1 MRVLTQPLKELAEF
15 DTMLGSLQK
24 AAREGKGVCLSLSG
38 CTDSQKLHMMHGLG
52 EGFRNKLL
60 VTYSDKR
67 VREIAE
73 EFSFYERNVMTFPA
87 RDLIF
92 YQADI
97 HGNELVTQRM
107 KVLRRLLDGSPVTVV
122 TTFDALMTPQ
132 IPLET
137 YLDYTVT
144 ISRGGEIREDEVAA
158 KLVAMGYEK
167 NYQVE
172 APGQFSIRGG
182 ILDIF
187 DLTEENP
194 YRIELWGDEVD
205 SLRSFDVLS
214 QRSIENLESV
224 TIYPAT
230 EMVLSGDVLT
240 DGMKKIEK
248 EMKATVKKLREDFK
262 TEEAHRLEAQIKEF
276 K

>member
-122 TTFDALMTPQ
+122 TTFDAL
-132 IPLET
+132 
-137 YLDYTVT
+137 
-144 ISRGGEIREDEVAA
+144 
-158 KLVAMGYEK
+158 
-167 NYQVE
+167 
-172 APGQFSIRGG
+172 
-182 ILDIF
+182 
-187 DLTEENP
+187 
-194 YRIELWGDEVD
+194 
-205 SLRSFDVLS
+205 
-214 QRSIENLESV
+214 
-224 TIYPAT
+224 
-230 EMVLSGDVLT
+230 
-240 DGMKKIEK
+240 
-248 EMKATVKKLREDFK
+248 
-262 TEEAHRLEAQIKEF
+262 
-276 K
+276 